1 MKVLFYGGCLINR
14 FYPEMGHAS
23 VRVLREHNVEVTAGK
38 EKCCGISAFA
48 SGDMNGARKTAR
60 WNVEAFAR
68 KPIDAIVTSCPT
80 CAMVFKEYPWLFRAE
95 TGEFY
100 DKVLSVTGKIHE
112 LTEFV
117 VNYLEFIPP
126 RGCIQK
132 KVTYHD
138 PCHLHYELG
147 ITEEPRTLI
156 QAIKGVEFVEMERPD
171 LCCGFGGFFSLLD
184 HHDLSSTINDRL
196 IGQIRATGAEL
207 VLDAC
212 PPCILQL
219 REGFHRHGI
228 AHIRVQHVAELLDEA
243 YRGKDR

>member
-1 MKVLFYGGCLINR
+1 MKVLFYAGCLINQ
-14 FYPEMGHAS
+14 FYPEIGHAS
-23 VRVLREHNVEVTAGK
+23 VRVLREHNVEVTVGE

-68 KPIDAIVTSCPT
+68 EPVDVIVTSCPT
-80 CAMVFKEYPWLFRAE
+80 CAMVFKEYPWLFRRDE
-95 TGEFY
+95 GEFHE
-100 DKVLSVTGKIHE
+100 KLLSVVDKIHE
-112 LTEFV
+112 LSEFV
-117 VNYLEFIPP
+117 VNHLDFKPP
-126 RGCIQK
+126 RGRLHK
-132 KVTYHD
+132 KVTFHD

-156 QAIKGVEFVEMERPD
+156 HAIDGVEFVEMERPD

-196 IGQIRATGAEL
+196 IAQVRATGAEL
-207 VLDAC
+207 VVDAC

-219 REGFHRHGI
+219 REGFYRQGI
-228 AHIRVQHVAELLDEA
+228 THIQVQHVAELLDEA
-243 YRGKDR
+243 YRSKDR